1 MDAQRSELNAS
12 ECERNL
18 IEASCEPIANEAIKF
33 IASTYGVHSLFL
45 PGLSVHRVR
54 MCSQFWCKG
63 FRSNNT
69 SLLDEG
75 FIPQYAGTLQNPRGS
90 TPFVLRYIGGIVGI
104 MHVAI
109 VPLPKTF
116 FIFIGDNIIR
126 SQKVTEGPKGM
137 VWADA
142 TKGVLK
148 PIFVG
153 LDEIRTFVR
162 NPVAQFV
169 LVDPLRGF

>member
-1 MDAQRSELNAS
+1 VVQKVVGEVVRAFYQCAKRFVTY
-12 ECERNL
+12 
-18 IEASCEPIANEAIKF
+18 IK
-33 IASTYGVHSLFL
+33 T
-45 PGLSVHRVR
+45 
-54 MCSQFWCKG
+54 G

-116 FIFIGDNIIR
+116 FIFIEDNFIC
-126 SQKVTEGPKGM
+126 SQKVT
-137 VWADA
+137 
-142 TKGVLK
+142 
-148 PIFVG
+148 
-153 LDEIRTFVR
+153 
-162 NPVAQFV
+162 
-169 LVDPLRGF
+169 